1 LADIDGAV
9 HQLYSMDRHP
19 GLLLIDHNHILR
31 DKWLMPDERV
41 WPKLEEIT
49 RSVHSVQVYA

>member
-1 LADIDGAV
+1 
-9 HQLYSMDRHP
+9 MDRHP
-19 GLLLIDHNHILR
+19 GLLLIDHHHILR